1 MAELTPFERITLAV
15 QAQIPIVRALEAS
28 MGREAAHKLVREA
41 LDKANRAMVAKRGT
55 LLDIETLDAEFAGF
69 GAGIRYEFETVEKSA
84 TTLRN
89 EVTHCDYA
97 EFMKSIGAQ
106 DLGELLICDGDYAM
120 ADELGLDLE
129 RTTTCMAGQGMCN
142 FCYHVKPERLG

>member
-1 MAELTPFERITLAV
+1 MTELTPFERITLAV

-129 RTTTCMAGQGMCN
+129 RTTTCMAGQGKCN

>member
-1 MAELTPFERITLAV
+1 MADLTPFERITLAV
-15 QAQIPIVRALEAS
+15 QAQIPIVRAMEAA

-41 LDKANRAMVAKRGT
+41 LDKANRAMVAKRGS

-69 GAGIRYEFETVEKSA
+69 GRGIRYEFQTVEKSP

-129 RTTTCMAGQGMCN
+129 RTTTCMSGQGKCN
-142 FCYHVKPERLG
+142 FCYHIKPERLG

>member
-120 ADELGLDLE
+120 AHELGLDLE
-129 RTTTCMAGQGMCN
+129 RTTTCMAGQGKCN